1 MIKTLIVE
9 DDPISEEILKDLVEQ
24 CDSTVKVTDS
34 CGSVKQAIKK
44 IEKLD
49 PDLVFLDVELPDGS
63 GFDLLKKIGTIN
75 FEVIF
80 ITSHDKYALEAI
92 RHSALDYL
100 VKPIRLNDLK
110 ISLKKVERR
119 LEKKSQKKEA
129 KREAR
134 LLNKLAVPTSDGL
147 SFLPIEEIIR
157 IQSDRNYTDFHLTQ
171 KRKVLVTK
179 SLKEY
184 EILLEEYGFVR
195 IHHSHMININHIVKY
210 VKGEGGYV
218 VMIDEALLMFREE
231 RKMISWRSLPKPE
244 EIPAYLFFI
253 PSNYPRVY
261 SAG

>member
-218 VMIDEALLMFREE
+218 VMIDGSTVDVSR
-231 RKMISWRSLPKPE
+231 RKKDDFLEKL
-244 EIPAYLFFI
+244 AK
-253 PSNYPRVY
+253 
-261 SAG
+261 A

>member
-1 MIKTLIVE
+1 MIKTLVVE
-9 DDPISEEILKDLVEQ
+9 DDPISAEILLDLVQQ
-24 CDSTVKVTDS
+24 CDSSVRITECCTT
-34 CGSVKQAIKK
+34 VKQALRK
-44 IEKLD
+44 IEKVD

-75 FEVIF
+75 FEIIF

-100 VKPIRLNDLK
+100 VKPIRLADLK
-110 ISLKKVERR
+110 SSLKKVEKR
-119 LEKKSQKKEA
+119 LEKKEQKNED

-157 IQSDRNYTDFHLTQ
+157 IQSDRNYTDFHLTA

-184 EILLEEYGFVR
+184 ELLLRPYGFVR

-218 VMIDEALLMFREE
+218 VMVDGSTVDVSR
-231 RKMISWRSLPKPE
+231 RKKEDFLEQLAK
-244 EIPAYLFFI
+244 A
-253 PSNYPRVY
+253 
-261 SAG
+261 